1 MAPSTEWRERIEDGE
16 DERFAAYAERLAAAQ
31 KARSQRHGNGRALH
45 RKQVMALC
53 ARLDVHG
60 DLPAHA
66 RHGLFAAP
74 CNYEALVR
82 LSNGS
87 LDVASDRQ
95 PDIRGFSV
103 RVLGVEGP
111 GALGNATTAQDFTFI
126 NRSVFG
132 FSRPE
137 DFLELVLGLFDGPF
151 KALRVVIGRRGFFGG
166 LRLLNDLRQATAKP
180 FQGFALE
187 SFFTAA
193 PIACGPYAVRA
204 RLRPERQV
212 GCGPSADFTADMKNH
227 LTRGPVSYALE
238 LQFFEDETSTPI
250 EDAAVDWSEQRAPYV
265 NVARLT
271 LEPRD
276 LEGDAA
282 AKLAAEVERATFDPW
297 EALAAH
303 RPLGAVMRARKHA
316 YFSSQKARGAL

>member
-1 MAPSTEWRERIEDGE
+1 MAPSTEWRERVEEGE
-16 DERFAAYAERLAAAQ
+16 EARFAAYAERLASAQ
-31 KARSQRHGNGRALH
+31 NARSQRHGNGRALH
-45 RKQVMALC
+45 RKQVIALR

-60 DLPAHA
+60 DLPPHA

-74 CNYEALVR
+74 CNYEAVVR
-82 LSNGS
+82 LSNGG

-111 GALGNATTAQDFTFI
+111 GALGQPTQAQDFALI

-132 FSRPE
+132 FARPE

-151 KALRVVIGRRGFFGG
+151 KALRVMIRRRGFFGA
-166 LRLLNDLRQATAKP
+166 LKLLGELRQATARP
-180 FQGFALE
+180 FAGFALE
-187 SFFTAA
+187 PFFSAA
-193 PIACGPYAVRA
+193 PIACGPYAARV
-204 RLRPERQV
+204 RLRPERTV
-212 GCGPSADFTADMKNH
+212 GCGPSADFAADMKNH
-227 LTRGPVSYALE
+227 LTRGPVSYHLD
-238 LQFFEDETSTPI
+238 LQFFEDEATTPI
-250 EDAAVDWSEQRAPYV
+250 EDASVDWSEQRAPYV

-297 EALAAH
+297 EALAEH

-316 YFSSQKARGAL
+316 YFASQKARGAL